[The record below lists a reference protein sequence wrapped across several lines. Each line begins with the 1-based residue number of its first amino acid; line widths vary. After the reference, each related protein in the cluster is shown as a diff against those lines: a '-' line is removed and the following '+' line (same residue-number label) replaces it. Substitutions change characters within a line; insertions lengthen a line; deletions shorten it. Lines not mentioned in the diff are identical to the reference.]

1 MHEFEIVCLDL
12 NTGMTKEDIETQVND
27 RNTLVYGSNVII
39 FTYDLIAPDEIKLT
53 WKRNHPPYGY
63 SCSDFISDWDMELIL
78 LYGKNSY
85 IPYGEPII
93 APLIPWNDGHYYS
106 PIIAFKNLYAMILKT
121 HNEKGKVKKLTVSST
136 QIEMV
141 VKFYGQVVSNPTE
154 GDGETAETLTDD
166 Q

>member
-78 LYGKNSY
+78 LYGKDSY
-85 IPYGEPII
+85 IPYGKPII

-121 HNEKGKVKKLTVSST
+121 HNEKGKVKKLKVSNT

-154 GDGETAETLTDD
+154 GDGETAETLTDG